1 MQTRQLGQFQ
11 VSVVGLGCNNFGMT
25 IDEAATKAVVDAA
38 LDAGINYFDTADIY
52 GGTKSEQ
59 FLGRALGSRRDDI
72 VLATKFGHSM
82 GTPEGRKGGSR
93 SWIMEAVD
101 ASLQRLGTDRIDH
114 IQIHEPDAAT
124 PIEETLGALNEL
136 VQAGKVVELGCS
148 NFSATQLD
156 DAANASQGG
165 ALPPFRTVQNRYS
178 VLYRAPEKDGVLG
191 ACERLGVGFV
201 PFFPLESG
209 LLTGKYT
216 KGADVPEGSRLA
228 NPRFGKQFLSD
239 DRLDQAQL
247 LSDYAAERGHNLL
260 ELALS
265 WLVSNPTISTV
276 IAGATK
282 PEQIA
287 ANTAAANAWAMTA
300 QERSEIDALLT
311 LG

>member
-1 MQTRQLGQFQ
+1 MQTRALGQFQ

-25 IDEAATKAVVDAA
+25 IDEAGTKTVVNAA

-59 FLGRALGSRRDDI
+59 FLGRALGKRRDDI
-72 VLATKFGHSM
+72 VLATKFGHAM

-93 SWIMEAVD
+93 SWIMEAVE
-101 ASLQRLGTDRIDH
+101 ASLARLGTDRIDH
-114 IQIHEPDAAT
+114 LQIHEPDPTT
-124 PIEETLGALNEL
+124 PIEETLGALNDL

-148 NFSATQLD
+148 NFSVAQLD
-156 DAANASQGG
+156 EAAEAAASG
-165 ALPPFRTVQNRYS
+165 ALAPFRTVQNRYS
-178 VLYRAPEKDGVLG
+178 VLYREPEKDGVLG

-239 DRLDQAQL
+239 DRLDQAQAL
-247 LSDYAAERGHNLL
+247 ADYAAERGHNLL
-260 ELALS
+260 ELAMS
-265 WLVSNPTISTV
+265 WLASNPTISTV

-282 PEQIA
+282 ADQVA

-300 QERSEIDALLT
+300 EERAAVDALL
-311 LG
+311 GH